1 MKRAETGTDHLLL
14 LDRPLGVPYATQ
26 LVSENRGF
34 DRVLGLTAQGFAV
47 PYPRSNLSPRSS
59 AWNQSRGPAI
69 LL

>member
-34 DRVLGLTAQGFAV
+34 DAVLGDR
-47 PYPRSNLSPRSS
+47 P
-59 AWNQSRGPAI
+59 
-69 LL
+69 

>member
-1 MKRAETGTDHLLL
+1 MKRAETGADHLLL
-14 LDRPLGVPYATQ
+14 GGPLGVPYASE